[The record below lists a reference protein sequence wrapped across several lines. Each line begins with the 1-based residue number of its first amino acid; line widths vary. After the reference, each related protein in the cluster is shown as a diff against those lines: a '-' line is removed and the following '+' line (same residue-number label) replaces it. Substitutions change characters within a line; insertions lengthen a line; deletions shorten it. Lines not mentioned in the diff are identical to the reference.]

1 MSDSAIPQGWA
12 KTTLA
17 EIVRPTRP
25 RVSPSELPD
34 LPFVGMEHVEAHTMR
49 LIGTVPAVTMKSS
62 AVHFQPYDVL
72 YGRLRPY
79 LNKVLHPDFEGL
91 CSAEFIVFPGDGAIS
106 PAWLAYL
113 LNSAGFVF
121 FASHLDEG
129 DRPRVDFEQ
138 IGAYEVLL
146 PPQPEQSRIV
156 EEIDTLL
163 TDLDAAVAGLKRVQS
178 NLKRY
183 RASVLKAACEGRLV
197 PTEAELAREE
207 GRTYETGEQL
217 LARILK
223 ERRAKWEADQLAK
236 MLDAGKPPQD
246 DSWKRKYKEP
256 TSPDTSNLFE
266 LPEGWTCASSDQLLA
281 WVTSGSRGWARY
293 YSSDGALFLRM
304 TNLDHGTITL
314 DLSDIQRVKPP
325 EGTEGERTRV
335 AAGDILISI
344 TADVGMV
351 AVIPEGFPDAF
362 INQHVAL
369 CRPVSC
375 FSAKYMAW
383 FLASDSG
390 QQQLREL
397 QRGATKQGLGLDDI
411 RAVTVPIPPQQE
423 QARIVSEVEQE
434 VSICDRIE
442 AQVGTSFIRASRL
455 RQAILKGAFEGK
467 LVPQD
472 PSDEPA
478 SVLLE
483 RILSQRSS
491 EQAQRGKQPRGIRTM
506 TKERTSVRRP
516 ILDVLKAAPGPMTPE
531 ELFVKAGHTPATI
544 DDFYAELKNAIDSH
558 QIDEMRT
565 KNDARELRVKKA

>member
-1 MSDSAIPQGWA
+1 MTRPNLNAVAIVPTELSHAIASTGFDVLRSSHIQPKWLFYLVQTDVFVSAMSMLVQGA
-12 KTTLA
+12 LYPAVRPRDIRAYLVALPPRAEQDRIIA
-17 EIVRPTRP
+17 EI
-25 RVSPSELPD
+25 
-34 LPFVGMEHVEAHTMR
+34 EA
-49 LIGTVPAVTMKSS
+49 
-62 AVHFQPYDVL
+62 
-72 YGRLRPY
+72 
-79 LNKVLHPDFEGL
+79 
-91 CSAEFIVFPGDGAIS
+91 
-106 PAWLAYL
+106 
-113 LNSAGFVF
+113 
-121 FASHLDEG
+121 
-129 DRPRVDFEQ
+129 
-138 IGAYEVLL
+138 
-146 PPQPEQSRIV
+146 
-156 EEIDTLL
+156 LL
-163 TDLDAAVAGLKRVQS
+163 TDLEAAVASLKRVQA

-183 RASVLKAACEGRLV
+183 RASVLNAACEGRLV
-197 PTEAELAREE
+197 PTESELARKE

-236 MLDAGKPPQD
+236 MLDAGKAPKD

-256 TSPDTSNLFE
+256 SSPNTSSSFE

-325 EGTEGERTRV
+325 KGTEGERTRV

-351 AVIPEGFPDAF
+351 AVIPEGFPDAL

-369 CRPVSC
+369 CRLVSC

-390 QQQLREL
+390 QQQLRHL

-411 RAVTVPIPPQQE
+411 RAVTVPTPPRSE
-423 QARIVSEVEQE
+423 QGRIVSEVEQV

-442 AQVGTSFIRASRL
+442 AQVDTLFIRVNRL
-455 RQAILKGAFEGK
+455 RQAILKSAFEGK

-483 RILSQRSS
+483 HILSERSS
-491 EQAQRGKQPRGIRTM
+491 EQAHRGKQPRGLRTM
-506 TKERTSVRRP
+506 IKEHMSVRRS
-516 ILDVLKAAPGPMTPE
+516 ILEVLKAAPGPMTPE
-531 ELFVKAGHTPATI
+531 ELFVKAGHAPATI

-565 KNDARELRVKKA
+565 KNDARELRVKKAGESRN